1 MTALLGTIFVASL
14 LGSLHCVAMCGPL
27 IGLAGSART
36 LRLALLHAAGR
47 LATYVVLG
55 ILAGVVGRG
64 IDLAGRASDVQRAA
78 TIVAAVAIFGW
89 AAVTI
94 VTALRARRGAPGIA
108 PAPARRGWLRGGAF
122 QRGVVRLRTRRPG
135 ARAYLVGVLTGLLPC
150 GWLWAFVVSAAGTGS
165 PVRGAAVM
173 AVFWLGTVPA
183 MTGVLAFG
191 GALIA
196 RLRQRMPIVTASA
209 LVVLGAGTL
218 LVRWPIAGSAGMAD
232 PAAPSCHHAGH
243 AP

>member
-1 MTALLGTIFVASL
+1 MTPLLGTIFVASL

-55 ILAGVVGRG
+55 TLAGALGRA
-64 IDLAGRASDVQRAA
+64 IDLAGRLGHVQRAA
-78 TIVAAVAIFGW
+78 TILAALTIFGW
-89 AAVTI
+89 AAYTI
-94 VTALRARRGAPGIA
+94 VVAARARRGAAVTI
-108 PAPARRGWLRGGAF
+108 PAGSRRSWWRGGAF
-122 QRGVVRLRTRRPG
+122 QQGLVRLQVRRPG

-150 GWLWAFVVSAAGTGS
+150 GWLWAFVVSAAGSGS
-165 PVRGAAVM
+165 PARGALIM

-183 MTGVLAFG
+183 MTGVLALG
-191 GALIA
+191 GTLIA
-196 RLRQRMPIVTASA
+196 TLRQRMPVITAAA

-218 LVRWPIAGSAGMAD
+218 FVRWPNAGSAGIAV
-232 PAAPSCHHAGH
+232 PSCHDPGH
-243 AP
+243 AR